1 MNSHWLFILHMVM
14 HMFQCYCMI
23 HFLMS
28 LENIKLDLEKA
39 DQWLPMVGMGLTA
52 MAGRKF
58 FKLIEIV

>member
-1 MNSHWLFILHMVM
+1 
-14 HMFQCYCMI
+14 MI

-52 MAGRKF
+52 MAGREF

>member
-1 MNSHWLFILHMVM
+1 
-14 HMFQCYCMI
+14 MFQCSCMI

-52 MAGRKF
+52 MAVNGREF
-58 FKLIEIV
+58 FKLIEIF